1 MADLYMYHFIETLIN
16 KALFLRDTKQF
27 LKILHR
33 QLRTHGGVKNKISKR
48 KNREPA
54 KKIDSVN

>member
-27 LKILHR
+27 LKILSQATAHTR
-33 QLRTHGGVKNKISKR
+33 RG
-48 KNREPA
+48 
-54 KKIDSVN
+54 KK